1 MDKRRFNGGHSTKG
15 FAGRPKKSE
24 EMALIEKLN
33 PLQDEGLKQLKEGI
47 ERGEFRYVQLFF
59 QYYYGKPTERREV
72 NISQEQPIFNFEY

>member
-1 MDKRRFNGGHSTKG
+1 MDLRKHNGGHSTKG

-33 PLQDEGLKQLKEGI
+33 PLEDEGLKQLREGV

-72 NISQEQPIFNFEY
+72 SISQEQPIFTFD

>member
-1 MDKRRFNGGHSTKG
+1 MDKRKYNGGHSTKG

-24 EMALIEKLN
+24 EMALIEKLT

-59 QYYYGKPTERREV
+59 QYHYGKPTERREV
-72 NISQEQPIFNFEY
+72 SISQEQPIFYV